1 MHHFTK
7 VSSALIVS
15 ALAVNPVMAQ
25 QETATKIPADEIILN
40 AKPEELT
47 SYAHQRIFDALFEP
61 DGWHY
66 EVQQAPRFL
75 FVDKKGRVA
84 LGIGGMLKGT
94 LQYDFDG
101 SVDGN
106 GSFVPHDIPVPSDP
120 EMRSG
125 FDGTVNNSK
134 LYMRLVG
141 YQEKIGDYGMYIE
154 TEFSGGESGNCFKL
168 KQAWANIGR
177 LRAGLATALFN
188 DDDAAPFTVDEQG
201 PAGGTCTD
209 NVGIQWTPRFGKD
222 KQWTVGVAVEV
233 PQASYT
239 LDDDTHKIAQ
249 RVPDIPAY
257 VQYAWDGSDSRVR
270 LSAIL
275 RNLAY
280 RDLVT
285 ADNRTATGWGVQLSG
300 NIASIPNTTIFY
312 QCMYGKGVSQYLND
326 LSDMDYDLIP
336 SVDVAGKLT
345 TPGSL
350 GYFAGVQ
357 YDFSSKFFMS
367 ATYSQCRLYNQES
380 LGQDTYRYG
389 QYVAVNGV
397 CEPVTGLQFGLEYLW
412 GKRTD
417 CNHTSNHANRIMLMA
432 AYSF

>member
-1 MHHFTK
+1 MRHFPK
-7 VSSALIVS
+7 VSSALMVS
-15 ALAVNPVMAQ
+15 ALAFGTITAQ
-25 QETATKIPADEIILN
+25 ESAVEIPDDTVILN
-40 AKPEELT
+40 ANAEELNT
-47 SYAHQRIFDALFEP
+47 EAHQRIFNALFEP

-66 EVQQAPRFL
+66 EVRQAPRFL

-134 LYMRLVG
+134 LYIKLVG
-141 YQEKIGDYGMYIE
+141 HQEKLGNYGMYIE

-201 PAGGTCTD
+201 PAGGTCSD

-239 LDDDTHKIAQ
+239 LTDDTHKIAQ
-249 RVPDIPAY
+249 RVPDIPTY
-257 VQYAWDGSDSRVR
+257 IQYGWNGGDSRVR

-275 RNLAY
+275 RNLSY
-280 RDLVT
+280 RDVLT
-285 ADNRTATGWGVQLSG
+285 ADNRTATGWGVELSG

-312 QCMYGKGVSQYLND
+312 QCIYGKGVAQYLND
-326 LSDMDYDLIP
+326 LSGMDYDLIP
-336 SVDVAGKLT
+336 SVDEAGKLI
-345 TPGSL
+345 TPGTL

-357 YDFSSKFFMS
+357 YDFSSKFF
-367 ATYSQCRLYNQES
+367 RLYNE
-380 LGQDTYRYG
+380 LYG
-389 QYVAVNGV
+389 
-397 CEPVTGLQFGLEYLW
+397 
-412 GKRTD
+412 
-417 CNHTSNHANRIMLMA
+417 
-432 AYSF
+432 

>member
-7 VSSALIVS
+7 VSSALMLS
-15 ALAVNPVMAQ
+15 TLAVSTIAAQ
-25 QETATKIPADEIILN
+25 ESTVEIPDDTVILN
-40 AKPEELT
+40 AKIEELDT
-47 SYAHQRIFDALFEP
+47 DSHQRIFNALFQP

-66 EVQQAPRFL
+66 EVRQAPRFL

-101 SVDGN
+101 SADGN
-106 GSFVPHDIPVPSDP
+106 GAFVPHDIPVPYDP

-125 FDGTVNNSK
+125 FNGTVNNSK

-141 YQEKIGDYGMYIE
+141 HQEKLGDYGMYIE
-154 TEFSGGESGNCFKL
+154 TDFSGGKNGDCFKL

-177 LRAGLATALFN
+177 LRAGLTTALFN

-201 PAGGTCTD
+201 PAGGTCSD

-239 LDDDTHKIAQ
+239 LTDDTHKIAQ

-275 RNLAY
+275 RNLSY
-280 RDLVT
+280 RSLIT
-285 ADNRTATGWGVQLSG
+285 SDNHTATGWGVGLSG
-300 NIASIPNTTIFY
+300 NIASIPNTTIYY
-312 QCMYGKGVSQYLND
+312 QCIYGKGVAQYLND
-326 LSDMDYDLIP
+326 LSGMDYDLIP
-336 SVDVAGKLT
+336 SADVAGKLIM
-345 TPGSL
+345 PGTL

-367 ATYSQCRLYNQES
+367 ATYSQCRLYDQES
-380 LGQDTYRYG
+380 LGGDAYRYG

-397 CEPVTGLQFGLEYLW
+397 LEPISGLQFGLEYLW
-412 GKRTD
+412 GRRAD
-417 CNHTSNHANRIMLMA
+417 CNHASNHANRMMLMA

>member
-1 MHHFTK
+1 MRHFLK
-7 VSSALIVS
+7 VSSALIAS
-15 ALAVNPVMAQ
+15 ALAVVTISAQ
-25 QETATKIPADEIILN
+25 ESAVEIPDDTVILN
-40 AKPEELT
+40 AKPEELNT
-47 SYAHQRIFDALFEP
+47 EAHQRIFNALFQP

-66 EVQQAPRFL
+66 EVRQAPRFL

-84 LGIGGMLKGT
+84 LGIGGMFKGT

-134 LYMRLVG
+134 LYIKLVG
-141 YQEKIGDYGMYIE
+141 HQEKLGNYGMYIE

-201 PAGGTCTD
+201 PAGGTCSD

-239 LDDDTHKIAQ
+239 LTDDTHKIAQ

-257 VQYAWDGSDSRVR
+257 LQYGWDGGDSRVR

-275 RNLAY
+275 RNLSY
-280 RDLVT
+280 RDVVT
-285 ADNRTATGWGVQLSG
+285 ADNRTATGWGVELSG

-312 QCMYGKGVSQYLND
+312 QCMYGKGVAQYLND
-326 LSDMDYDLIP
+326 LSGMDYDLIP
-336 SVDVAGKLT
+336 SVDEAGKLI
-345 TPGSL
+345 TPGTL

-367 ATYSQCRLYNQES
+367 ATYSQCRLYNQAS
-380 LGQDTYRYG
+380 LGADAYRYG

-412 GKRTD
+412 GKRAD

>member
-1 MHHFTK
+1 MTLTDR
-7 VSSALIVS
+7 ST
-15 ALAVNPVMAQ
+15 VMV
-25 QETATKIPADEIILN
+25 PL
-40 AKPEELT
+40 
-47 SYAHQRIFDALFEP
+47 S
-61 DGWHY
+61 
-66 EVQQAPRFL
+66 
-75 FVDKKGRVA
+75 
-84 LGIGGMLKGT
+84 
-94 LQYDFDG
+94 
-101 SVDGN
+101 
-106 GSFVPHDIPVPSDP
+106 PHDIPVPSDP

-134 LYMRLVG
+134 LYIKLVG
-141 YQEKIGDYGMYIE
+141 HQEKLGNYGMYIE

-201 PAGGTCTD
+201 PAGGTCSD

-239 LDDDTHKIAQ
+239 LTDDTHKIAQ
-249 RVPDIPAY
+249 RVPDIPTY
-257 VQYAWDGSDSRVR
+257 IQYGWNGGDSRVR

-275 RNLAY
+275 RNLSY
-280 RDLVT
+280 RDVLT
-285 ADNRTATGWGVQLSG
+285 ADNRTATGWGVELSG

-312 QCMYGKGVSQYLND
+312 QCMYGKGVAQYLND
-326 LSDMDYDLIP
+326 LSGMDYDLIP
-336 SVDVAGKLT
+336 SVDEAGKLI
-345 TPGSL
+345 TPGTL

-380 LGQDTYRYG
+380 LGADAYRYG

-397 CEPVTGLQFGLEYLW
+397 FEPVTGLQFGLEYLW

-417 CNHTSNHANRIMLMA
+417 SCHISNHANRMMLMA